1 MLHGNED
8 QCNMDLMIDVI
19 WTWW

>member
-1 MLHGNED
+1 MLYGNED